1 MNSLIETAK
10 AWLAQDPDP
19 ETRAELEALLAAGN
33 EDELTKRF
41 GSRLEFGTAGLRGE
55 LGAGSN
61 RMNRVLVAQA
71 AVGLARFLIEREDKP
86 SIVIGFDAR
95 KNSAIFARDSAELMA
110 ELGVRVWL
118 FDSAC
123 PTPVLAFAGKRLEAS
138 AGVMVTA
145 SHNPA
150 NDNGYKV
157 YLGGSN
163 GGSQIVPPQD
173 AQIAAHIKA
182 AAAKSIAEFAR
193 SQSFERVPDEIWQD
207 YVMTAARLV
216 APYPASKSGC
226 KIVYTPMHGVGLPTA
241 IALFEAAGMP
251 RPDIVAEQAEP
262 DPTFP
267 TVVFPNPEEA
277 GAMDLSFALAREVD
291 ADLVLANDPDADRL
305 AVGIP
310 DATAVAGFRRLTG
323 DEVGLILG
331 DWAAARAVKDSRT
344 GSLACSIVSSS
355 ALAKVA
361 AKYELDFKA
370 TLTGFKWISKV
381 PELIFGYEEALGYCL
396 DPEHTP
402 DKDGISAAVV
412 VAGIA
417 NELATRGSN
426 LAEHLTQLQR
436 KHGFFA
442 TGQISIRVDDLSEID
457 RMMTSLRS
465 APPTSID
472 GVAATLTDLALG
484 SDELPPTDGL
494 LFNLADRRRV
504 IVRPSGTE
512 PKLKCYLQAEA
523 DSQDV
528 AQAAL
533 RNLDAAMRALLV

>member
-1 MNSLIETAK
+1 MSSLTETAK

-19 ETRAELEALLAAGN
+19 ETRAELEALLADGN
-33 EDELTKRF
+33 EDELAKRF

-55 LGAGSN
+55 LGAGPN
-61 RMNRVLVAQA
+61 RMNRVLVSQA
-71 AVGLARFLIEREDKP
+71 AVGLARFLLEREANP

-95 KNSAIFARDSAELMA
+95 KNSTTFARDSAELMA
-110 ELGVRVWL
+110 GLGVRVWL
-118 FDSAC
+118 FDASC
-123 PTPVLAFAGKRLEAS
+123 PTPVLAFAAKRLEAS

-173 AQIAAHIKA
+173 AEIATHIQA
-182 AAAKSIAEFAR
+182 AAQQSLTDFAR
-193 SQSFERVPDEIWQD
+193 GHDFETVPSEVWQAYVKTTARLLSQSS
-207 YVMTAARLV
+207 
-216 APYPASKSGC
+216 ASNNEC

-241 IALFEAAGMP
+241 LAVFESAGMT
-251 RPDIVAEQAEP
+251 RPEIVAEQAEP
-262 DPTFP
+262 DPSFP
-267 TVVFPNPEEA
+267 TVAFPNPEEA
-277 GAMDLSFALAREVD
+277 GAMDLSFALARKVD

-310 DATAVAGFRRLTG
+310 DATAPDRFRRLTG

-331 DWAAARAVKDSRT
+331 DWAAERATKDART

-361 AKYELDFKA
+361 AAYGLDFKA

-402 DKDGISAAVV
+402 DKDGISAAIV
-412 VAGIA
+412 VASIA
-417 NELATRGSN
+417 NELAAKGSS
-426 LAEHLTQLQR
+426 LAEHLTNLQR

-442 TGQISIRVDDLSEID
+442 TGQISIRVSDLSEIG
-457 RMMTSLRS
+457 RMMTALRS
-465 APPTSID
+465 APPATID
-472 GVAATLTDLALG
+472 GVAATLSDLALG
-484 SDELPPTDGL
+484 SADLPPTDGL

-533 RNLDAAMRALLV
+533 RNLDAAMRALMV